1 MFRQQCPYLG
11 DHPAGL
17 EPQSSITLMNSE
29 VFAPMRPEG
38 ELQPSITRQSE
49 FHQTSDTAISQS
61 GTQSIAKQSVGLAVA
76 EFEILR
82 DRVLSEMKLGY
93 LAPDHKTAQKVSIVS
108 YLN

>member
-11 DHPAGL
+11 GHPAGL
-17 EPQSSITLMNSE
+17 EPQS
-29 VFAPMRPEG
+29 
-38 ELQPSITRQSE
+38 SITRQSE

-93 LAPDHKTAQKVSIVS
+93 LAPGHKTAQKA
-108 YLN
+108 LNRFIPKLIGSV